1 MIINVKNTNLT
12 AVPALVVPA
21 SPLWTLPGKMSLLS
35 TLAAAVTTSSSSS
48 FLGTQPVSSRSTLN
62 DIGGLLTIPAI
73 IFPAVIR
80 HLHLHFLVVLVVR

>member
-21 SPLWTLPGKMSLLS
+21 STLWTLPSKVSLLS
-35 TLAAAVTTSSSSS
+35 TLAAAVTTSSSS
-48 FLGTQPVSSRSTLN
+48 FLGTQTVSSRSTY
-62 DIGGLLTIPAI
+62 IGGGGLLTTPAI